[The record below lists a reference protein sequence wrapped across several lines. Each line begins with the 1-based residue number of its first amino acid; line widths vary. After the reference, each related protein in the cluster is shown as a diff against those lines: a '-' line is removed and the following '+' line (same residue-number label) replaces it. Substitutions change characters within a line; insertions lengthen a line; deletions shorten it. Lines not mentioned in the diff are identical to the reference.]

1 MTRPSGWPTKGRHSQ
16 RKGRKRLP
24 EPLRRR
30 ILARYPTCQLA
41 IPGICTRES
50 TQVHHVI
57 DAADGGPDA
66 ECLPDGTPQLVGVC
80 KPCHTRVSAQR
91 AQKRSVAAAWDWK
104 RRPEPHPGV
113 LPD

>member
-1 MTRPSGWPTKGRHSQ
+1 MTRRPSGWPRTGRVSP

-24 EPLRRR
+24 EAQRRR

-41 IPGICTRES
+41 IPGICIEKS
-50 TQVHHVI
+50 TQVHHLI
-57 DAADGGPDA
+57 DAEDFGPDT
-66 ECLPDGTPQLVGVC
+66 DDNLVGVC

-91 AQKRSVAAAWDWK
+91 SQKRSVAKAWDWK